1 MDKKPPTRKAASVPS
16 NMGSVEADD
25 QLDFECEKIFHP
37 EKFDFSKLNEAGG
50 GNVDQ
55 GAQFYRTMSEDSGGV
70 QSSGKPR
77 FQTAASFSGAVTFS
91 DTDAPVLGHN
101 QEEFAHNH
109 PIMTRLRPSGRK
121 TSEPTMEIRK
131 KNRKESDLGT
141 IGEVNYANED
151 DDEPI
156 SQSLPW
162 KLDNQEGPVLSQ
174 PGIRDEPVQDEF
186 SSSERKVG
194 GGVQFSVGGEDDDD
208 DDDDKRQHRKTSHHK
223 HRKTSHQSKMDQ
235 QSLDLR
241 RTVGSD
247 IALSQMGR
255 EATELDE
262 AIGLK
267 EGDLDD
273 IGSHRFEKGSHVKH
287 KISEKEMIHIGSHRF
302 EKGSHVEHK
311 ISEKEMIHIG
321 KDEKREMNEKHIMKK
336 VYGYQE
342 TVDHTPHELFVE
354 MDELQ
359 GDTWVEKSRWVKYEE
374 DLEEG
379 AARWGKPHVASLSF
393 HSLINLRV
401 CLENCALILD
411 FDAKDF
417 PGVVYRMVEE
427 LSVLGHIEEEQKS
440 HILRVLLYRHKHV
453 QSRGLRY
460 GIKRS
465 FSQKSLT
472 GLLPDDRKNS
482 MHDADAQLASLR
494 GGGDAPKKKK
504 ESEHLVIN
512 MLAQSGMSLAETGL
526 VASASSDSLHKK
538 HGGHSLLHKMAEG
551 TEGTTV
557 LVGAMDDIK
566 KPIVAMVRLSNA
578 IMMPNTMEVSVPVRF
593 IFILFT
599 PKDRIDMD
607 HYEIGR
613 AYSTLM
619 SNPGFHNMC
628 YKMEE
633 MRECLHALNMFL
645 DDSIVL
651 PPGDWDTK
659 HLTPMTETFAKIR
672 KRRKVQKG
680 EEDTEDLVPVDDKKE
695 GPPKRNPMERVS
707 MPFGGLIND
716 IKQRYPKYLSDIKD
730 GLDPQVIAA
739 ALFIYF
745 ACLSGAIAFGGLLGE
760 KTENNIGIP
769 ETIIVSA
776 VAGLVFA
783 LFGGCPLIITG
794 VTGPVLL
801 FDDALY
807 QFSKS
812 NEIDFLP
819 WRVWIGIWGF
829 VIAVLV
835 AGFQGSTLVKH
846 FTRFTKDIFASL
858 VALLFIFEA
867 FKKLIKIFKKHPL
880 HSYDEYCEVY
890 DNRTILKEILMARDP
905 PEELPIKDEPN
916 TALMSAILMFGTFFL
931 AYFLKMFRNS
941 NYFGRNVRRALG
953 DFGVPISIVIMVALD
968 FAGGDA
974 LHTEKLKVPDGLQV
988 SDATKRGWMIN
999 PFGGNKTLYE
1009 NGTIVDDTEFF
1020 YPVPAWEIFA
1030 GILPAILL
1038 YLLLFMETHICELIM
1053 MDKTKDVKGA
1063 GLHLDI
1069 VLLCFVNMIGTF
1081 VGGPWICAATVRA
1094 VSHVSALT
1102 VMSTTHAPGDAPKVV
1117 GVKDQRVSASAVS
1130 ILLGLS
1136 VLLSPVLK
1144 HVPFAVLFGVFLYM
1158 GQSGMNGVQFFDRLF
1173 ITIKPQKYHP
1183 QVTYVKK
1190 VKTWRMNLFTFFQ
1203 LIGLAILWA
1212 VKSIP
1217 AIALAFPFFV
1227 IAMIPYRLVL
1237 NYIFTKS
1244 ELNALDG
1251 PDAGKEDCPDDEEDD
1266 FFNAAADMPA
1276 MIQALPFANTALNHL
1291 HSTTEKKPAKNGL
1304 PSSGATTVW

>member
-16 NMGSVEADD
+16 NMGSIEADD

-55 GAQFYRTMSEDSGGV
+55 GAQFYRTTSEDTGV
-70 QSSGKPR
+70 QAPAGKPR
-77 FQTAASFSGAVTFS
+77 FQTAQSFSGAVTFS
-91 DTDAPVLGHN
+91 DTDSPVIGHN

-121 TSEPTMEIRK
+121 TSEPVIQK

-141 IGEVNYANED
+141 IGEGNFETPED
-151 DDEPI
+151 DNETAT
-156 SQSLPW
+156 QSLPW

-174 PGIRDEPVQDEF
+174 QGISDEPITDSF
-186 SSSERKVG
+186 RDDFSERKVG
-194 GGVQFSVGGEDDDD
+194 GGVQFSVGGDDDD

-255 EATELDE
+255 EATEFDE
-262 AIGLK
+262 AILLK

-287 KISEKEMIHIGSHRF
+287 KISEKEMIHIG
-302 EKGSHVEHK
+302 
-311 ISEKEMIHIG
+311 
-321 KDEKREMNEKHIMKK
+321 KDEKRDKNDTHIMKK
-336 VYGYQE
+336 VYGFQA

-427 LSVLGHIEEEQKS
+427 LSVLGQIEEMQKS

-453 QSRGLRY
+453 QSRGFRH
-460 GIKRS
+460 GIKRTL
-465 FSQKSLT
+465 SQKSLN

-482 MHDADAQLASLR
+482 MHDTEAHLATLR

-538 HGGHSLLHKMAEG
+538 AGGHSLLHKMAEG

-557 LVGAMDDIK
+557 LVGTMDDIK
-566 KPIVAMVRLSNA
+566 KPIVSLVRLANA

-599 PKDRIDMD
+599 PKSRIDMD

-613 AYSTLM
+613 AFSTLM

-672 KRRKVQKG
+672 QRRKVQKG
-680 EEDTEDLVPVDDKKE
+680 EDPEEKVEEDTKKE
-695 GPPKRNPMERVS
+695 GPPKRNPMDRVS

-716 IKQRYPKYLSDIKD
+716 IKQRYPKYLSDITD
-730 GLDPQVIAA
+730 GFDPQCVAA

-760 KTENNIGIP
+760 KTDNNIGIP

-807 QFSKS
+807 QFTKS
-812 NEIDFLP
+812 NKIDFLP
-819 WRVWIGIWGF
+819 FRVWIGIWGF
-829 VIAVLV
+829 VIALTV
-835 AGFQGSTLVKH
+835 AAFQGSTLVKH
-846 FTRFTKDIFASL
+846 FTRFTKDIFGSL

-867 FKKLIKIFKKHPL
+867 FKKLIKIFNTHPL
-880 HSYDEYCEVY
+880 HSYDEYCEIY
-890 DNRTILKEILMARDP
+890 ENRTVTDP
-905 PEELPIKDEPN
+905 SGEKGTRDEPN

-953 DFGVPISIVIMVALD
+953 DFGVPISIVVMVAID
-968 FAGGDA
+968 YAGGDA

-988 SDATKRGWMIN
+988 SDPTIRGWMIN
-999 PFGGNKTLYE
+999 PLGGNKSE
-1009 NGTIVDDTEFF
+1009 INGTVVDNGEFF

-1069 VLLCFVNMIGTF
+1069 VLLCFVNMVGTF

-1102 VMSTTHAPGDAPKVV
+1102 VMSTNQAPGDAPKVV
-1117 GVKDQRVSASAVS
+1117 GVKDQRLSASAVS

-1158 GQSGMNGVQFFDRLF
+1158 GQGGMNGVQFFDRLF

-1203 LIGLAILWA
+1203 LVGLAVLWA
-1212 VKSIP
+1212 VKSIS

-1227 IAMIPYRLVL
+1227 IAMIPYRLSL
-1237 NYIFTKS
+1237 NYIFTKQ
-1244 ELNALDG
+1244 ELMALDG
-1251 PDAGKEDCPDDEEDD
+1251 PNAGKEDGGDEEEDD
-1266 FFNAAADMPA
+1266 FFNAAAGLPA
-1276 MIQALPFANTALNHL
+1276 MVQSLPFANTAINHL
-1291 HSTTEKKPAKNGL
+1291 KTVSGSENHLQSTETDKHAKNGL
-1304 PSSGATTVW
+1304 QNSGATTVW